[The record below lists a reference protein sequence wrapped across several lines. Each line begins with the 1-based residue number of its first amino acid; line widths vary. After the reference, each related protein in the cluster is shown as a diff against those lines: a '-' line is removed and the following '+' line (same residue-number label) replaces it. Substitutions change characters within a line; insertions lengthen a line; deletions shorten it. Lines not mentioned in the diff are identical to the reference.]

1 MSGTHFRGHDCM
13 DAGGRV
19 PTVGALSDS
28 GSSYRGIRSGDK
40 CYNSSMSQNTGF
52 PPIAKSDAKILIL
65 GSMPGVKSFEKNQ
78 YYANPRN
85 AFWSIMITLL
95 NSDEA
100 LNYQQRKKLLTDN
113 RIALWD
119 VLKSCYREG
128 SLDSSIDHSTIIAND
143 FNLFLKKQKQVK
155 AIFFNG
161 GETEKLFKKYVMKEL
176 NNKEIEYFKLPSTSP
191 AHAAMSFDQKLSNWR
206 IIESFI

>member
-1 MSGTHFRGHDCM
+1 
-13 DAGGRV
+13 
-19 PTVGALSDS
+19 
-28 GSSYRGIRSGDK
+28 
-40 CYNSSMSQNTGF
+40 MSQNTGF

-85 AFWSIMITLL
+85 AFWSIMAKLL
-95 NSDEA
+95 NSDEV
-100 LNYQQRKKLLTDN
+100 LNYQQRKQLLINN

-119 VLKSCYREG
+119 VLKSCYRKG
-128 SLDSSIDHSTIIAND
+128 SLDSNIDHSTIIAND
-143 FNLFLKKQKQVK
+143 FNLFLSKHKQVK
-155 AIFFNG
+155 TIFFNG

-191 AHAAMSFDQKLSNWR
+191 AHAAMTMEQKLLKWR
-206 IIESFI
+206 VIKELL

>member
-1 MSGTHFRGHDCM
+1 M

-85 AFWSIMITLL
+85 AFWSIMVKLL
-95 NSDEA
+95 NSDEE
-100 LNYQQRKKLLTDN
+100 LNYQQRKQLLTNN

-128 SLDSSIDHSTIIAND
+128 SLDSNIDHSTIIAND
-143 FNLFLKKQKQVK
+143 FNLFLSKKKQIKT
-155 AIFFNG
+155 IFFNG
-161 GETEKLFKKYVMKEL
+161 GETEKLFKSML
-176 NNKEIEYFKLPSTSP
+176 
-191 AHAAMSFDQKLSNWR
+191 
-206 IIESFI
+206 